1 MLHQHP
7 LLGYGLAALL
17 ALGAVVALLGLNGF
31 VAAALGALAW
41 FALPEHGMRVRP
53 VRAGARRSPLR

>member
-17 ALGAVVALLGLNGF
+17 ALGAIVALLGLNGF
-31 VAAALGALAW
+31 AAAALGAAAW
-41 FALPEHGMRVRP
+41 FALPEREMRVRP
-53 VRAGARRSPLR
+53 ARAAVRRSRLS